1 MKILTAQQNREA
13 DAFTIQNE
21 PIPSIDLMERASLA
35 CFNHICDLVDK
46 DQTIVIVAG
55 NGNNGGDGLSI
66 ARLLSISDYSVD
78 IFCTDGDK
86 SQDCAT
92 NLARIKDHPSI
103 RIIELSELSKYDVII
118 DALFGTGLTRP
129 VEGPFAEIINVI
141 NNSQAFKISIDIPS
155 GLMSEDN
162 RQNNGAIVKADLTL
176 TFQSP
181 KLAFF
186 LRENAPYVSEFR
198 VLDIGLDQ
206 GFIKSLPSKFHYS
219 DEINLQLHKRD
230 KHAYKNQFGHVC
242 LIAGSEQM
250 MGAAILSAKACLK
263 AGVGLLTMNI
273 PETRANAAF
282 SSIPEAM
289 QIYREAKTFTEKSN
303 VIAIGP
309 GLGTRQQSKSLVLA
323 CLQSGK
329 QLVLDADALNLIA
342 ATDLA
347 HQIPTGSIITP
358 HVGEFD
364 RLFGTHSSDY
374 DRLLNQLELAKSLKL
389 VIVLK
394 GAYTS
399 IATPNGHVYFN
410 STGKPYMAT
419 GGAGDVLTGII
430 AGFVAHGYSAEEA
443 AVKAVYVHGLAGD
456 LAHASKFTICASDII
471 DEIPTAIQDCL

>member
-35 CFNHICDLVDK
+35 CFNHICNIVDK

-55 NGNNGGDGLSI
+55 NGNNGGDGLAI
-66 ARLLSISDYSVD
+66 ARLLSTSGYGVD

-86 SQDCAT
+86 SQDCSS

-129 VEGPFAEIINVI
+129 VAGRFADIINVI
-141 NNSQAFKISIDIPS
+141 NSCQAFKISIDIPS
-155 GLMSEDN
+155 GLMAEDN
-162 RQNNGAIVKADLTL
+162 RQNNGAIVKAHLTL

-219 DEINLQLHKRD
+219 DEINLHLHKRD

-289 QIYREAKTFTEKSN
+289 HIYREAETFTEKSN

-309 GLGTRQQSKSLVLA
+309 GLGTSHQSKSLVLDS
-323 CLQSGK
+323 LHSGK

-342 ATDLA
+342 ASDLV
-347 HQIPTGSIITP
+347 HQIPAGSIITP

-364 RLFGTHSSDY
+364 RLFDTHKSDY
-374 DRLLNQLELAKSLKL
+374 DRLLKQLELAKSLKL

-410 STGKPYMAT
+410 STGNPYMAT

-430 AGFVAHGYSAEEA
+430 AGFVTQGYSAEEA

-456 LAHASKFTICASDII
+456 LAHANKFTICASDII
-471 DEIPTAIQDCL
+471 DEIPAAIKDCL

>member
-1 MKILTAQQNREA
+1 MKILRAQQNREA

-35 CFNHICDLVDK
+35 CFNHICNIVDK

-55 NGNNGGDGLSI
+55 NGNNGGDGLAI

-86 SQDCAT
+86 SQDCSS

-129 VEGPFAEIINVI
+129 VEGSFAEIINVI
-141 NNSQAFKISIDIPS
+141 NSCQAFKISIDIPS
-155 GLMSEDN
+155 GLMAEDN
-162 RQNNGAIVKADLTL
+162 RQNNGAIIKADLTL

-219 DEINLQLHKRD
+219 DEINLHLHKRD

-242 LIAGSEQM
+242 LIAGSEHM

-263 AGVGLLTMNI
+263 AGVGLLTMSI

-289 QIYREAKTFTEKSN
+289 QIYREAETFTEKAN
-303 VIAIGP
+303 IIAIGP
-309 GLGTRQQSKSLVLA
+309 GLGTCHQSKSLVLA

-342 ATDLA
+342 ATNLV

-364 RLFGTHSSDY
+364 RLFGTHNSDY
-374 DRLLNQLELAKSLKL
+374 DRLLHQLELAKSYNL

-399 IATPNGHVYFN
+399 IATPNGHVCFN
-410 STGKPYMAT
+410 STGNPYMAT

-430 AGFVAHGYSAEEA
+430 ASFLAQAYSPEEA
-443 AVKAVYVHGLAGD
+443 AVNGVYIHGRAGD
-456 LAHASKFTICASDII
+456 LAHQQNYIITASDIA
-471 DEIPTAIQDCL
+471 DYIPKAIRSSI